1 MRCDAEAPKNI
12 GGLGHCSLAI
22 GLGFCPRRGDDQ
34 GMPGGPWGTT
44 AGTTNRDPLY
54 TDVHSSTRPYH
65 VSMECTE
72 TPHDVAERCHVL
84 SRPFRSARHRP
95 PILPTSPN
103 FAVSIHLL
111 ASRAVALPG
120 VMGRAQTSG
129 AVMAQDAPICGSDDC
144 QTAVRRKVSWLR
156 YEAALRLLRDA
167 KEGLG
172 LAQDHLDRA
181 EGKHRYSRMNVEQ
194 AEAALLEIELDVVR
208 NFKIAGLQ
216 LLQEAAHAKE
226 RWLGMEEHKTASTA
240 RTLTISDQLATVA
253 LPKQGGRSRSPP
265 LRRTSLV
272 GPAADAM
279 EHQP

>member
-1 MRCDAEAPKNI
+1 
-12 GGLGHCSLAI
+12 
-22 GLGFCPRRGDDQ
+22 
-34 GMPGGPWGTT
+34 
-44 AGTTNRDPLY
+44 
-54 TDVHSSTRPYH
+54 
-65 VSMECTE
+65 
-72 TPHDVAERCHVL
+72 
-84 SRPFRSARHRP
+84 
-95 PILPTSPN
+95 
-103 FAVSIHLL
+103 
-111 ASRAVALPG
+111 
-120 VMGRAQTSG
+120 MGRAQTSG

-194 AEAALLEIELDVVR
+194 AETALLEIELDVVR
-208 NFKIAGLQ
+208 NFQIAGLQ

-226 RWLGMEEHKTASTA
+226 RSLGMEEHKTASTA
-240 RTLTISDQLATVA
+240 RILTISDQLATVA

-265 LRRTSLV
+265 RRRTRLV